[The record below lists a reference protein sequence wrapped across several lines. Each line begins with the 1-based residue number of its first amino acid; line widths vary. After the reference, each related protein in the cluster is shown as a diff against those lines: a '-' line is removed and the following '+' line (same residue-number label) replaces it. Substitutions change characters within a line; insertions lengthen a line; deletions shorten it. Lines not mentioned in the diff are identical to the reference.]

1 MSGTLTERQKE
12 ILDFLQNY
20 IEDEGY
26 PPTLREIGLR
36 FGIKST
42 NGVNDHLQAIERK
55 GYIKRSPD
63 TSRGIVILGSKNIE
77 TEDNIVPF
85 NSVPILGTIAAGA
98 PLLAVEN
105 IEGYLKVDNTIINSE
120 ESFALRVKG
129 ESMIEDHIAD
139 GDYVIIRR
147 QSSAAPNEIIAA
159 MIEDEV
165 TLKRFFHFGDYIE
178 LRPSNS
184 SMSPIRVERGDTSI
198 KILGK
203 MVGLIRRL

>member
-1 MSGTLTERQKE
+1 MSGTLTERQKD

-55 GYIKRSPD
+55 GYIRRSPD
-63 TSRGIVILGSKNIE
+63 TSRGIVILGSKNVE
-77 TEDNIVPF
+77 AEDNIVPF
-85 NSVPILGTIAAGA
+85 NSVPILGAIAAGV

-105 IEGYLKVDNTIINSE
+105 IEGYLKVDDTIINSE

-139 GDYVIIRR
+139 GDFVIIRR
-147 QSSAAPNEIIAA
+147 QNSAAPNEIIAA

-184 SMSPIRVERGDTSI
+184 SMSPIRVEKGDASI

-203 MVGLIRRL
+203 MVGLIRRV